1 MSQTAPCT
9 DTDIRQDACSAFL
22 APCRAQKKGVG
33 LFHPHTFFFSS
44 FFLPAGLKTPIVLC
58 TQWVISD
65 PVWHLGSWSQGLLGA
80 VQSPEQH
87 RLLPSHEVWDFA
99 ALCRVARGTRSTAA
113 ALLCPVATAAVQRA
127 SGMGRAER

>member
-1 MSQTAPCT
+1 MSQTALCT

-22 APCRAQKKGVG
+22 APCRAQKEGVG
-33 LFHPHTFFFSS
+33 LFHPHTFFF
-44 FFLPAGLKTPIVLC
+44 FFLLFTSGAENTNCPLHAVGHLKPRVA
-58 TQWVISD
+58 
-65 PVWHLGSWSQGLLGA
+65 LGILESGAVEA

-99 ALCRVARGTRSTAA
+99 ALCRVARGTRSPAA